1 MSRVKQLGILAAITF
16 LLVVALLGTV
26 LGAHAQ
32 PTPTAQPRQLVW
44 AQVFDPAVSGYDLR
58 SVFMTGPNDAWAVGG
73 RYGKGGIIVRYEF
86 VNGVWRSVSSATY
99 RAPLNAVVAV
109 GDTQLWAVGDVETIL
124 RITTDGRN
132 VVSIEEIV
140 DPVPLPITRPRADF
154 VTVQML
160 GNGEEGWVGGYGT
173 VTSVGAEPFPML
185 LHYKQG
191 VWTVDNSAVG
201 NGAIYS
207 LHLGQ
212 GGGWMV
218 GQKGIWRFAGGT
230 DSTAGAWVQEQKP
243 PACPDTACY
252 DTLTG
257 VRAISAD
264 EAWAVGSRSGTC
276 AICVSA
282 PYILHRTGGKWQRV
296 VPDNPVANLNL
307 PPQTAVFL
315 SHVYFADG
323 DSGLAVGHYRDV
335 LNAASPGDIRR
346 PLVFSYRSGVWGNE
360 PLPAAARGELADVS
374 MADATH
380 ALAVGSDGLVLSYG
394 YGGQPAPSPTP
405 GLTPQPQ
412 PTQYPTDPVPD
423 PRDPNV
429 SYFPVVGHTLRGAF
443 RDYWQRH
450 GGLPQFGYPITEEF
464 SEVSPTDGKTYT
476 VQYFERA
483 RFEHHPENVPP
494 YNVLLGLLGRTVTAG
509 REHEPPF
516 MPAQPSGTPGTLYFE
531 KTGHNMAREFV
542 AYWLEHGGLPVYGNP
557 ISEPF
562 PEVSRTDGKTYL
574 VQYFERNRFEWHPEL
589 PEPYEVSL
597 GLLGVQVVYGRK

>member
-1 MSRVKQLGILAAITF
+1 MSRLKQLGILAAITF
-16 LLVVALLGTV
+16 LLVIALLSTV
-26 LGAHAQ
+26 LGARAQ
-32 PTPTAQPRQLVW
+32 PAPTAQPTKLVW
-44 AQVFDPAVSGYDLR
+44 AQVFDPTVAEYDLQ

-86 VNGVWRSVSSATY
+86 INGVWRSVSSKPY
-99 RAPLNAVVAV
+99 QAPLNAVVAV
-109 GDTQLWAVGDVETIL
+109 GDRELWAVGDVETII

-132 VVSIEEIV
+132 VVSIEEMGDRI
-140 DPVPLPITRPRADF
+140 PLPSARPRADLL
-154 VTVQML
+154 TIQML
-160 GNGEEGWVGGYGT
+160 GNGEEGWVGGYWT
-173 VTSVGAEPFPML
+173 IASPGAAPYPML

-191 VWTVDNSAVG
+191 VWEVDNSTLG
-201 NGAIYS
+201 SGAIHS
-207 LHLGQ
+207 LHLTQ

-218 GQKGIWRFAGGT
+218 GQNGIWRFEGGN
-230 DSTAGAWVQEQKP
+230 DSMTGAWAQEQKP
-243 PACPDTACY
+243 PACPDTVCY
-252 DTLTG
+252 ETLTG

-296 VPDNPVANLNL
+296 VPDKPVANLNL
-307 PPQTAVFL
+307 PPQTASFL
-315 SHVYFADG
+315 SNVYFTDK

-335 LNAASPGDIRR
+335 LNATGPGDIRR
-346 PLVFSYRSGVWGNE
+346 PLVFSYRSGAWGNE
-360 PLPAAARGELADVS
+360 PLPGASRGELADVS

-394 YGGQPAPSPTP
+394 YGSQPAPSPTP

-412 PTQYPTDPVPD
+412 PTQYLTAPVPD
-423 PRDPNV
+423 PQDPGV
-429 SYFPVVGHTLRGAF
+429 SYFPLVGHTLRGAF
-443 RDYWQRH
+443 RDYWQGH

-464 SEVSPTDGKTYT
+464 REVSPTDGRAYA

-483 RFEHHPENVPP
+483 RFEYHPENVPP

-509 REHEPPF
+509 REHEQPF
-516 MPAQPSGTPGTLYFE
+516 VPAQPSGAPGTLYFKE
-531 KTGHNMAREFV
+531 TGHNMAQEFSS
-542 AYWLEHGGLPVYGNP
+542 YWREHGGLPVYGYP

-562 PEVSRTDGKTYL
+562 PELSRTDGKTYL
-574 VQYFERNRFEWHPEL
+574 VQYFERNRLEWHPEL
-589 PEPYEVSL
+589 PDPYKVSL